1 MLSIAKD
8 RLLTLVKSRLALRS
22 PGCLFGCLS
31 PCQKL
36 PNTQEN
42 GCLLPSSDHIQGET
56 LFQARLDEERE
67 IIGPAS
73 LLHIVD
79 NGSYI
84 WLTLLHA
91 MRIKV
96 SSAVAYD
103 FNRQLIN
110 AVFTPPR
117 RFHFVFQN
125 SVFPEKILPF

>member
-8 RLLTLVKSRLALRS
+8 RLLTLVKSRLALGS

-31 PCQKL
+31 SCLKL

-42 GCLLPSSDHIQGET
+42 FCLLPSSDHIQGET
-56 LFQARLDEERE
+56 LFQARLDEERQ

-73 LLHIVD
+73 L
-79 NGSYI
+79 
-84 WLTLLHA
+84 WLTSLHA
-91 MRIKV
+91 MRNKV

-103 FNRQLIN
+103 FNHQLIN

-125 SVFPEKILPF
+125 SGFPEKILLF